1 MIQGRGGARFELEP
15 LERLLVVARQILR
28 QKLQR
33 HAPAEVQV
41 FCNPNCAM
49 PLAPDNKKSAG

>member
-1 MIQGRGGARFELEP
+1 MIQGRGGARFKFEP

-41 FCNPNCAM
+41 FCNPNCAH
-49 PLAPDNKKSAG
+49 ASRVQAF

>member
-33 HAPAEVQV
+33 HALAEVQV
-41 FCNPNCAM
+41 FYNQTVPM